1 MEGGLMSF
9 SYMRFLSLL
18 VSIITLIY
26 AVVWMKK
33 RPTKQ
38 LWAIPVVSFMI
49 HSIIFYIALYVLPLE
64 NKVINEWSS
73 IKNLHGL
80 LMFAIY
86 WIAKVYDVNFN
97 GGGNP

>member
-1 MEGGLMSF
+1 MDFYLM
-9 SYMRFLSLL
+9 RILSLA
-18 VSIITLIY
+18 VSIITLVY
-26 AVVWMKK
+26 AIIWMKK

-38 LWAIPVVSFMI
+38 LWAVPVISFMI
-49 HSIIFYIALYVLPLE
+49 HSIIFYIALFILPLE
-64 NKVINEWSS
+64 SKLINEWSS
-73 IKNLHGL
+73 VKNLHGL

>member
-1 MEGGLMSF
+1 MDFNLMKI
-9 SYMRFLSLL
+9 LSLV
-18 VSIITLIY
+18 VSVITLVY
-26 AVVWMKK
+26 AIIWMRK

-38 LWAIPVVSFMI
+38 LWAIPVLSFMI
-49 HSIIFYIALYVLPLE
+49 HSIIFYVAFFILPLE
-64 NKVINEWSS
+64 NKTINEWSS
-73 IKNLHGL
+73 VRNLHGL